1 MIEILGYAAA
11 VLMGAVLGLIG
22 GGGSILTVP
31 ILVYLF
37 GVPPVL
43 ATAYSLFIV
52 GLTSIF
58 GILPY
63 LRTGQVQVKT
73 GILFSI
79 PAMTGVFVARKFVV
93 PIVPEKLLALGS
105 FVLTKDMALMGL
117 FAVMMVAAS
126 FSMIRSRPAVNHAE
140 AAEKPAPS
148 ALNKAL
154 MVAIE
159 GLVVGL
165 LTGLVGAG
173 GGFLVIPV
181 LVIFAGL
188 EMKAA
193 VATSL
198 LVISLKSL
206 VGFLGDLGSQPMD
219 WFFLGGFSVFT
230 IVGALLGG
238 WASKYVPSDK
248 LKPAFGWFVLLMG
261 VFILLNTG
269 LNSGH

>member
-1 MIEILGYAAA
+1 MEFLGYGAA

-37 GVPPVL
+37 GIPPVL

-63 LRTGQVQVKT
+63 LRAGQVQVKT

-93 PIVPEKLLALGS
+93 PVLPDKLLSLGT
-105 FVLTKDMALMGL
+105 FILTKDMALMGL

-126 FSMIRSRPAVNHAE
+126 FSMIRSRPAAE
-140 AAEKPAPS
+140 PTTETDKKQTS
-148 ALNKAL
+148 ALTKTL
-154 MVAIE
+154 MIAVE

-198 LVISLKSL
+198 LVISVKSL
-206 VGFLGDLGSQPMD
+206 VGFLGDLGVQPMD
-219 WFFLGGFSVFT
+219 WLFLGGFSVFT

-261 VFILLNTG
+261 MFILLNTG
-269 LNSGH
+269 LSSGH